1 MRELLSFGCNWKTLK
16 DWKNPFLAAVYLDR
30 DAFDTMIPSSG
41 QTIFRASN
49 WTAKNPSMVTKKI
62 RGFRRFRVICF
73 CNVLTRIL
81 RSDSVEK
88 FQ

>member
-1 MRELLSFGCNWKTLK
+1 MGVLLSFGCNWKTVK
-16 DWKNPFLAAVYLDR
+16 DWKDPFLAAVYLDR
-30 DAFDTMIPSSG
+30 DAFNTMIPYSG

-49 WTAKNPSMVTKKI
+49 WRAKNPSMVIKKI

-73 CNVLTRIL
+73 CNVLTTIL